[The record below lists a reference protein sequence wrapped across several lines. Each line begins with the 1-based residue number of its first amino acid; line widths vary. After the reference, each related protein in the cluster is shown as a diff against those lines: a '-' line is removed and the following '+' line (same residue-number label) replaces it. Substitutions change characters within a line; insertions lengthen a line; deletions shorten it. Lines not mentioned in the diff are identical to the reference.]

1 MADEGSSTWPPMLW
15 VGGNSGDEKSR
26 LSWRRGHEHDL
37 PLTSVD
43 AYGQRTAK
51 TTAAGRVP
59 RVIEQIRTRGLATS
73 PPWSRVRSSRC
84 AALWG
89 GRPEEYA
96 ASVAA
101 GSVIAPAHR

>member
-1 MADEGSSTWPPMLW
+1 VAADALGRRHQR
-15 VGGNSGDEKSR
+15 SR
-26 LSWRRGHEHDL
+26 EVAAVLALGHEHDL